1 MAVQIK
7 IKEKIKNDRV
17 MEKVL
22 ITKESALNRFKKAI
36 EHKQEVKSS
45 IEKEFASKG
54 KIANVVFL

>member
-1 MAVQIK
+1 
-7 IKEKIKNDRV
+7 